1 MAIETTYTNARQN
14 LAKLLDAAAQDHE
27 TVIIKRRGSDD
38 VAMIS
43 ADELRGLEETVHLL
57 KSPANAKRL
66 LGALERSLA
75 GEGVVMTIDE
85 LRAFVGFDEE

>member
-1 MAIETTYTNARQN
+1 MIETTYTNARQN

-27 TVIIKRRGSDD
+27 TVIIKRRGSED
-38 VAMIS
+38 VAMVA

-66 LGALERSLA
+66 LRALEDALN
-75 GEGVVMTIDE
+75 GEGITMTIDE
-85 LRAFVGFDEE
+85 LKEHVGFDEDE